1 MIIALCLSL
10 FMGKKEMTFKWDK
23 VVKKEKY
30 KKYRLDSILYFFFG
44 ILPLLIG
51 ITGGRRKQN
60 INGEF
65 KNGLLRGV

>member
-30 KKYRLDSILYFFFG
+30 KKYRLDSILYFFG

-51 ITGGRRKQN
+51 ITGRRKQN